1 MVARRVGTGAGGG
14 TRPRHLYRVL
24 VIELIVIAM
33 PCVRSKRRPDC
44 SDEMR
49 PLLAPPSA
57 VVSRHGLFPSLS
69 RSTSVPCLPL
79 VLV

>member
-14 TRPRHLYRVL
+14 TRPRHLFRVL
-24 VIELIVIAM
+24 VIKLIVIAM
-33 PCVRSKRRPDC
+33 PCVRTQRRPDS

-49 PLLAPPSA
+49 PLLAPTSA
-57 VVSRHGLFPSLS
+57 VVSWHGPFPSLL
-69 RSTSVPCLPL
+69 RSPSVPCLPL